1 MEHYEK
7 AIYIRLKTFDKN
19 HFSFASSYTGL
30 GNVYYYQNNF
40 KKALAYYQKTLRIYL
55 ERYSE
60 NHPEVA
66 NACTNLGN
74 VYYLKADYEKAL
86 EYYRQSLDIY
96 TQAFSEKHPDVAFA
110 YEHLGLVHHGKGDY
124 PKAFEYYHKAL
135 IIYDQTPS
143 YNSDEI
149 ATIYS
154 YIGNIYNKN
163 GDYNQAFHYLNKAL
177 TTLSNKF
184 GDCNAEVVW
193 INYDLGDIF
202 LNKSD
207 YEQALSYFNKGLS
220 LSLKMKNYNFVAHG
234 YSKIGH
240 VYLKQNDYERALKFF
255 NKDLSINLDLFGE
268 GHPSVA
274 ESYNK
279 IGNIY
284 FNKDQY
290 VEALEFYNKALI
302 NFKKYGENH
311 PDIAKVLQ
319 DIGKVY
325 YMRDDFKR
333 ALFYY
338 QKSLNSLIPD
348 FQEDN
353 IYINPSLT
361 KIYSEPILL
370 AGLEL
375 KAEAFEKFYSKSS
388 HLKDL
393 QQSLSTYELVT
404 KLIDEMR
411 RGYNAEQT
419 KLFLGEK
426 TYNVYNNAISTAIKL
441 YEITK
446 NDQYKEKAFLFSEKS
461 KTNLLLESLAENKA
475 KQFARIPETLL
486 EHERQ
491 VKIDIAF
498 YQKSISEEQARGDK
512 ADNSKIILWQD
523 KLFAYRQ
530 EYQKLI
536 DNYQEKYPEYY
547 DLKYQVKTT
556 SPQELQNEILDEDSA
571 LVEYFI
577 GEGSIW
583 IFTITKKDFAI
594 TEVKIDSSFAGQIKT
609 MRTGLL
615 NGDYDLYTKHA
626 YQLYQTL
633 IEPVKNKLQNRKLF
647 IIPDGILGYIPFETL
662 ITEKPATSKDYRQL
676 SYLINDYQIT
686 YSYSSTLLLETM
698 KTEKTKGNSEII
710 GFAPVVFN

>member
-1 MEHYEK
+1 
-7 AIYIRLKTFDKN
+7 
-19 HFSFASSYTGL
+19 
-30 GNVYYYQNNF
+30 
-40 KKALAYYQKTLRIYL
+40 
-55 ERYSE
+55 
-60 NHPEVA
+60 
-66 NACTNLGN
+66 
-74 VYYLKADYEKAL
+74 
-86 EYYRQSLDIY
+86 

-135 IIYDQTPS
+135 IIYDQTLS
-143 YNSDEI
+143 NNSDEV
-149 ATIYS
+149 ANIYS
-154 YIGNIYNKN
+154 YIGNLYNKN
-163 GDYNQAFHYLNKAL
+163 GDYDRAFNYLNKAL
-177 TTLSNKF
+177 TTLSKKL
-184 GDCNAEVVW
+184 GECNAEVVW
-193 INYDLGDIF
+193 INYDLGDVF
-202 LNKSD
+202 LNKRD

-220 LSLKMKNYNFVAHG
+220 SSLKTKNYNFVAHG

-240 VYLKQNDYERALKFF
+240 VYLKQNEYEQALKFF
-255 NKDLSINLDLFGE
+255 SKDLSINLDLFGE
-268 GHPSVA
+268 GHPYVA

-279 IGNIY
+279 IGNVY
-284 FNKDQY
+284 FNKGEY

-302 NFKKYGENH
+302 NFSKYGEHH
-311 PDIAKVLQ
+311 PAIAKVFQ

-325 YMRDDFKR
+325 YRRDDFKR
-333 ALFYY
+333 ALYYY
-338 QKSLNSLIPD
+338 QKSLTSLLPE
-348 FQEDN
+348 FREDN
-353 IYINPSLT
+353 IYVNPSLT
-361 KIYSEPILL
+361 KINSEPILL

-393 QQSLSTYELVT
+393 QLSLSTYELAT
-404 KLIDEMR
+404 ELIDEMR

-446 NDQYKEKAFLFSEKS
+446 NEQYKEKAFSFSEKS
-461 KTNLLLESLAENKA
+461 KTNILLESLSEAKA
-475 KQFARIPETLL
+475 KQFAGIPETLL

-498 YQKSISEEQARGDK
+498 YQKSIFEEQAKGDS
-512 ADNSKIILWQD
+512 ADNAKIVLWQD
-523 KLFAYRQ
+523 KFFAYKQ
-530 EYQKLI
+530 EYEKLI
-536 DNYQEKYPEYY
+536 NKYQEEYPEYY
-547 DLKYQVKTT
+547 NLKYQVKTT
-556 SPQELQNEILDEDSA
+556 SPGELQNKILDENSA

-577 GEGSIW
+577 GEGSIL
-583 IFTITKKDFAI
+583 IFTITKKDFDI
-594 TEVKIDSSFAGQIKT
+594 TEVKRDSSFAGQVKA

-615 NGDYDLYTKHA
+615 SGDYDLYTKHA

-633 IEPVKNKLQNRKLF
+633 IEPIKNKIQNKHLF

-662 ITEKPATSKDYRQL
+662 LSEKPETSKDYGQL
-676 SYLINDYQIT
+676 SYLIKDYQIT

-698 KTEKTKGNSEII
+698 TTEKTKGNNEYI